1 MMRARKCD
9 RCGKFYD
16 HYNGNQQFKNGERA
30 NALSLID
37 HDLDGKYW
45 SRMTYDLCPACMGDL
60 RHSFAAALF
69 LLLKRRGWSDE

>member
-16 HYNGNQQFKNGERA
+16 HYDGSRQFKNGERA

-45 SRMTYDLCPACMGDL
+45 SRMTYDLCPACMGEFETFI
-60 RHSFAAALF
+60 RGGAVFAAEKEGL
-69 LLLKRRGWSDE
+69 E

>member
-45 SRMTYDLCPACMGDL
+45 SRMTYDLCPACMGGGFEAFI
-60 RHSFAAALF
+60 RGGAVSAAEKEGL
-69 LLLKRRGWSDE
+69 E